1 MTDASSS
8 APPTNGVDGTRERIL
23 DVALRLF
30 YARGYRGTSVGAI
43 AEAVGIS
50 APSLYWYFD
59 SKNELCFA
67 ALRDELRRFVD
78 TVEHGA
84 AGERPELRLAGF
96 ARSYVLLKLAQNER
110 LDAPGAAM
118 GYQNLRDALTPE
130 RRREVDVLQ
139 RRVLDLLRGILLDGR
154 ERGVFSFGDLTT
166 TSFAVITLCEY
177 VFSWVQ
183 PHRELSSED
192 VADEYRDLVLA
203 MVQASPA

>member
-1 MTDASSS
+1 MTDAPAP
-8 APPTNGVDGTRERIL
+8 APPPPAVDGTRQRIL

-30 YARGYRGTSVGAI
+30 YARGYRGTSVSAI
-43 AEAVGIS
+43 AEAVGIT

-67 ALRDELRRFVD
+67 ALRSELRDFVD
-78 TVEHGA
+78 TVELGA
-84 AGERPELRLAGF
+84 AGDQPEQRLAGF
-96 ARSYVLLKLAQNER
+96 VHSYVLLKLGQRER
-110 LDAPGAAM
+110 LEAPGAAM

-130 RRREVDVLQ
+130 RRQEIDVLQ

-154 ERGVFSFGDLTT
+154 ERGAFSFGDLTT

-183 PHRELSSED
+183 PHRGLSPDE
-192 VADEYRDLVLA
+192 VADEYRRLVLA
-203 MVQASPA
+203 MVHPAA